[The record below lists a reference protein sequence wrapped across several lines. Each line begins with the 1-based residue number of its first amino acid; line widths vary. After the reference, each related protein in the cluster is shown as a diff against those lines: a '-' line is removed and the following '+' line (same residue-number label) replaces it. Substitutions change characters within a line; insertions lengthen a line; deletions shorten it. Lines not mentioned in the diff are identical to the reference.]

1 LDKSLEV
8 EIPPKHAGS
17 LFCTISLIFAPV
29 SDRNKRMLETR
40 RSWQGGSL
48 GLILLMGKTNQHNT
62 RAGTMREIVGNVT
75 EAAEEGEIP
84 DPNPDNDQRDFWA
97 SSV

>member
-1 LDKSLEV
+1 
-8 EIPPKHAGS
+8 
-17 LFCTISLIFAPV
+17 
-29 SDRNKRMLETR
+29 
-40 RSWQGGSL
+40 
-48 GLILLMGKTNQHNT
+48 MGKTNQHNT
-62 RAGTMREIVGNVT
+62 RADTMREIVGNVT